1 MEARLAALNLAH
13 YTATLHAHEIDDD
26 ILKLM
31 TVADLRE
38 AGLDA
43 AAAQRLHADVS
54 GVAAPPGLAPPP
66 GFSAPS
72 PRALAALGAA
82 PLADAPP
89 PGFQQRATTTSP
101 WGSRESSPRAA
112 AEPWSSR
119 PPVLAHASTTSVA
132 HDEEDDED
140 AFAGFLPSDLL
151 DDDDDDADAAVVAR
165 VAGASKA
172 VADLDPTLRL
182 AVQLV
187 LAVSVV
193 ESLRRL
199 VAIAGEALVAAAL
212 GAGYVLYRRGRARA
226 APLPVVC
233 AVLAGKA
240 RSAVDDSTFH
250 AVIAQLLAL
259 LCAAACWWLATRP
272 RKKRR
277 RRPPVI
283 KQKSADDWNVATG
296 AASNAPKRKK
306 KKGKTPRARA
316 PRTAAPAP
324 APEPEPEPEPEQPEP
339 EQPEP
344 EAAPRRRNQ
353 RSRQAPDPRLA
364 AALFGGR

>member
-1 MEARLAALNLAH
+1 MEARLASLNLSH
-13 YTATLHAHEIDDD
+13 YAAALRGHEIDDD

-43 AAAQRLHADVS
+43 AAAQRLHADVA

-72 PRALAALGAA
+72 PRALAALGFDSATSQSA
-82 PLADAPP
+82 HMPLADAPP
-89 PGFQQRATTTSP
+89 PGFQQRATGATTSP

-112 AEPWSSR
+112 AEPLSSR

-132 HDEEDDED
+132 HDEDDDED

-172 VADLDPTLRL
+172 VADLDPKLRL

-187 LAVSVV
+187 LAVSLV

-199 VAIAGEALVAAAL
+199 VAIAGEALVALAL
-212 GAGYVLYRRGRARA
+212 GAGYVLSRRGRAKGQAGVVWR
-226 APLPVVC
+226 PGHRGLPRNRC
-233 AVLAGKA
+233 SPEIDG
-240 RSAVDDSTFH
+240 
-250 AVIAQLLAL
+250 
-259 LCAAACWWLATRP
+259 P
-272 RKKRR
+272 
-277 RRPPVI
+277 
-283 KQKSADDWNVATG
+283 KSSPG
-296 AASNAPKRKK
+296 
-306 KKGKTPRARA
+306 
-316 PRTAAPAP
+316 
-324 APEPEPEPEPEQPEP
+324 
-339 EQPEP
+339 
-344 EAAPRRRNQ
+344 
-353 RSRQAPDPRLA
+353 SRL
-364 AALFGGR
+364 